1 MKRLPEETGGQGR
14 GDRPYLPETRPW
26 GQSPASS
33 VSSEMTNRAGTAKGL
48 HICPGPAEAPTL
60 TRATDRATALP
71 TDPLPE

>member
-14 GDRPYLPETRPW
+14 GDRPYRPETRPW

-33 VSSEMTNRAGTAKGL
+33 VSSEMTNRAGTANDL

-60 TRATDRATALP
+60 TRATELP